1 MCETQKNKQ
10 ELGCISPGHSWAE
23 DRTKAEHRFCIHSL
37 TTNRGFLLDHAR
49 TRTRNNKNTGWAGVD
64 SINYEYWSHRGHSPC
79 SQYVSLYGASTAFG
93 NADGK
98 DDCVCFK

>member
-37 TTNRGFLLDHAR
+37 TTNRGLFTGPLK
-49 TRTRNNKNTGWAGVD
+49 NKNT
-64 SINYEYWSHRGHSPC
+64 Y
-79 SQYVSLYGASTAFG
+79 
-93 NADGK
+93 
-98 DDCVCFK
+98 